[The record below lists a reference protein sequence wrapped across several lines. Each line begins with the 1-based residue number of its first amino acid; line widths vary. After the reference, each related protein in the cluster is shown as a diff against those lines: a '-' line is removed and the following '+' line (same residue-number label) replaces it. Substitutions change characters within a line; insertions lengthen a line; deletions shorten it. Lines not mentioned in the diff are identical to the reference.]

1 MMNEQEKFWHS
12 KFGNEYSKRL
22 PVKKLVKN
30 NTVFFSKIF
39 KKKRDIKNLVE
50 LGANNGANIISLK
63 KVLKKLKKISAVEIN
78 QNACKNLRNIKH
90 VEVHNQ
96 SISDCNLNFKFD
108 LVLLKGV
115 LIHINPNQLNKIYNK
130 INSIASKYV
139 LFAEYYNSYP
149 IKINYRG
156 YKNKLF
162 KRDFAG
168 EFIKK
173 FKNFK
178 IIDYGFVYNK
188 DKYPQD
194 DLTWFLM
201 KKTRS

>member
-1 MMNEQEKFWHS
+1 MNEQEKLWYS
-12 KFGNEYSKRL
+12 KFGDEYTKRL
-22 PVKKLVKN
+22 PIKKLLKN
-30 NTVFFSKIF
+30 NTVFFNKIF
-39 KKKRDIKNLVE
+39 KKKRDIKNLIE
-50 LGANNGANIISLK
+50 LGANNGVNIISLK
-63 KVLKKLKKISAVEIN
+63 KVLKNLKKISAVEIN
-78 QNACKNLRNIKH
+78 QNACKNLRKIKQI
-90 VEVHNQ
+90 EVYNQ
-96 SISDCNLNFKFD
+96 SIVDINLNSKFD

-115 LIHINPNQLNKIYNK
+115 LIHINPKQLDKIYKK
-130 INSIASKYV
+130 INSLSSKYV
-139 LFAEYYNSYP
+139 LFAEYYNPYP
-149 IKINYRG
+149 IKIDYRKH
-156 YKNKLF
+156 KNKLF